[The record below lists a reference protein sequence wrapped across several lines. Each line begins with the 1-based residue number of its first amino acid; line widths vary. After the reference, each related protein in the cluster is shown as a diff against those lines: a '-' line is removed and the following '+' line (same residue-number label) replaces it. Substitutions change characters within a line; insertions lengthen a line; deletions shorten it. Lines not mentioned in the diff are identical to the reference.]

1 MAITDHKPR
10 VADRRSRQDLRRL
23 SGNMVDAREE
33 ERRRIAREL
42 HDELGQRLSALKLDL
57 TDLEQ
62 ELHGRSS
69 QMRLA
74 SMLEMLD
81 ETVASVRRIA
91 SDLRPLM
98 LDDLGL
104 TAAIGWLA
112 SESARRMGIKIEV
125 HLDEGQPLLNP
136 RASTALYRMVQEALT
151 NVARHAQATSVLIE
165 LHAQDGEM
173 TLTVQDNGIGFP
185 PIAARKEDSC
195 GLLGMR
201 ERALLLGG
209 QVRVENPLGGGGRI
223 TVRLPLQGNLLDPAS
238 LQSESQ
244 EQAR

>member
-10 VADRRSRQDLRRL
+10 AGDRRSRQDLRRL

-33 ERRRIAREL
+33 ERQRIAREL
-42 HDELGQRLSALKLDL
+42 HDELGQRLSALKIEL
-57 TDLEQ
+57 TGLGQ

-69 QMRLA
+69 QLRLNA
-74 SMLEMLD
+74 MLEMLD
-81 ETVASVRRIA
+81 ETMASVRRIA

-104 TAAIGWLA
+104 AAAIAWLA
-112 SESARRMGIKIEV
+112 SESGRRMGIKIDLQLV
-125 HLDEGQPLLNP
+125 EGQPLLNP

-151 NVARHAQATSVLIE
+151 NVARHAQATAVRID
-165 LHAQDGEM
+165 LHAQEGEM

-185 PIAARKEDSC
+185 PIAARKKDSC

-209 QVRVENPLGGGGRI
+209 QVRVDNPPAGGGRI
-223 TVRLPLQGNLLDPAS
+223 TVRLPLQGNLLEPLS
-238 LQSESQ
+238 PQPESQ

>member
-1 MAITDHKPR
+1 MAITDHKPL

-81 ETVASVRRIA
+81 ATVASVRRIA

-98 LDDLGL
+98 LDDLENL
-104 TAAIGWLA
+104 HRPPPSPVAMQFTLA
-112 SESARRMGIKIEV
+112 
-125 HLDEGQPLLNP
+125 
-136 RASTALYRMVQEALT
+136 
-151 NVARHAQATSVLIE
+151 
-165 LHAQDGEM
+165 
-173 TLTVQDNGIGFP
+173 
-185 PIAARKEDSC
+185 
-195 GLLGMR
+195 
-201 ERALLLGG
+201 
-209 QVRVENPLGGGGRI
+209 
-223 TVRLPLQGNLLDPAS
+223 
-238 LQSESQ
+238 
-244 EQAR
+244 

>member
-57 TDLEQ
+57 TGLEH

-69 QMRLA
+69 QLRLTA
-74 SMLEMLD
+74 MLE
-81 ETVASVRRIA
+81 
-91 SDLRPLM
+91 M

-104 TAAIGWLA
+104 ASAISWLA

-151 NVARHAQATSVLIE
+151 NVARHARATSVQIE
-165 LHAQDGEM
+165 LHAKDGEM

-209 QVRVENPLGGGGRI
+209 QVRVDNPLSGGGRI